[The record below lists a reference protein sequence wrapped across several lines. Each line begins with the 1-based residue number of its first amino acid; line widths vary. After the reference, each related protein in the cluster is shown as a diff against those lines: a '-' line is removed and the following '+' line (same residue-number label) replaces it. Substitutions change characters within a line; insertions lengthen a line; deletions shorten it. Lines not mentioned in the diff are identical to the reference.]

1 MGNVVGDE
9 VGFSTTIGRILK
21 KLLPEWDD
29 DQIERT
35 QADLYNVGIVR
46 LSNANSPCL
55 DTGIIQLEYRLTEFG
70 NKIVDYLTNPVAH
83 QQQQSIIIIPEHP
96 SDALD
101 LSVSEIQGRDFV
113 HREYF

>member
-9 VGFSTTIGRILK
+9 VGFTTTIGRILK

-35 QADLYNVGIVR
+35 WADLYKVGIVR

-83 QQQQSIIIIPEHP
+83 
-96 SDALD
+96 
-101 LSVSEIQGRDFV
+101 
-113 HREYF
+113 